1 MASQG
6 IEFRVGIIILIGIV
20 ILAGSLYWLQGYKL
34 ERNAQIISLRF
45 DDVGTLAAGDRVTV
59 SGVRRGKVRE
69 LKLTP
74 DGVEVKL
81 LLYKDV
87 VLKRDARFVIK
98 NLGLMGERFIAI
110 HPGHDSVL
118 FNAMEIADG
127 QYDTGLPEVMGLMGE
142 MVTELRDLVFAFRRR
157 TGSDSTL
164 ASLDRTVASLEEVSS
179 SMADYL
185 SRNKSKLDKTVDNFY
200 NASKN
205 LNRLLA
211 DNGSRIDSTLERFNR
226 FSGRMEQ
233 VVDQL
238 DTLASSARQ
247 FADRMNSPDGTLQL
261 LIEDRRLYDDLRR
274 TADNLDDLITDIRA
288 NPRKYI
294 NLTLELF

>member
-1 MASQG
+1 MASNG
-6 IEFRVGIIILIGIV
+6 IEFRVGIIILMGLM

-34 ERNAQIISLRF
+34 ERNAQIINIRF

-59 SGVRRGKVRE
+59 SGVRRGRVRD
-69 LKLTP
+69 LKLTS

-87 VLKRDARFVIK
+87 ILKRDARFVIK

-110 HPGHDSVL
+110 HPGNDSVL
-118 FNAMEIADG
+118 FDPTHVADG

-142 MVTELRDLVFAFRRR
+142 MVTELRDLVFAFRRH

-179 SMADYL
+179 SMAAYL
-185 SRNKSKLDKTVDNFY
+185 SRNNTKLDKTVDNFY
-200 NASKN
+200 NASRN
-205 LNRLLA
+205 LNQILS
-211 DNGSRIDSTLERFNR
+211 DNSERIDSTFDRFDRSSLRLEMFV
-226 FSGRMEQ
+226 G
-233 VVDQL
+233 QL
-238 DTLASSARQ
+238 DTLALSARQ
-247 FADRMNSPDGTLQL
+247 FADRVNSPDGTLQL

>member
-1 MASQG
+1 MG
-6 IEFRVGIIILIGIV
+6 LM

-34 ERNAQIISLRF
+34 ERNAQIINIRF

-59 SGVRRGKVRE
+59 SGVRRGRVRD
-69 LKLTP
+69 LKLTS

-87 VLKRDARFVIK
+87 ILKRDARFVIK

-110 HPGHDSVL
+110 HPGNDSVL
-118 FNAMEIADG
+118 FDPTHVADG

-142 MVTELRDLVFAFRRR
+142 MVTELRDLVFAFRRH

-179 SMADYL
+179 SMAAYL
-185 SRNKSKLDKTVDNFY
+185 SRNNTKLDKTVDNFY
-200 NASKN
+200 NASRN
-205 LNRLLA
+205 LNQILS
-211 DNGSRIDSTLERFNR
+211 DNSERIDSTFDRFDRSSLRLEMFV
-226 FSGRMEQ
+226 G
-233 VVDQL
+233 QL
-238 DTLASSARQ
+238 DTLALSARQ
-247 FADRMNSPDGTLQL
+247 FADRVNSPDGTLQL